1 MKKILSLLSLLLF
14 GIVFSNGV
22 VRATPV
28 NKIKI
33 DFYRADSFEL
43 TNAEGK
49 KLVYKDRKISGNMR
63 IYENE
68 KFGLKGR
75 RITVD
80 MSSKFIYQSKKE
92 LSYIRLCN
100 EKWFSSIEAKSATAV
115 SVVYTKD
122 SSDIYVSGNNMW
134 VDICTNSVLTMDSFI
149 AVTGTGTNVE
159 LKNSKRGIEMTNLT
173 GVCDFESDDLQ
184 FKKNSETRLRF
195 LPISNKVR
203 IKNPM
208 SKKLK
213 ITGAIPYNSKVA
225 KKVENFR
232 VIPVSRTSQA
242 LSFNRVKKAK
252 GYAVYRK
259 VGDGK
264 AELAADLKGNAST
277 VWIDKDIP
285 AGQER
290 TYYVRSYK
298 EKNRKKIYAK
308 RSYLVSA
315 VVFSDTLSNA
325 TKVTLNKSGKR
336 KLKKGKTLKLKAK
349 ITGEKGKKLVSKDVR
364 WCSLNKKV
372 AVVDKKGR
380 VKALKKGTCK
390 IHAKAHN
397 GKNSE
402 TIIIKVV

>member
-1 MKKILSLLSLLLF
+1 MKKVLSLLSLLLF

-22 VRATPV
+22 VRATSA

-80 MSSKFIYQSKKE
+80 MSDRFTYRSQKE
-92 LSYIRLCN
+92 SSYVRLCN
-100 EKWFSSIEAKSATAV
+100 EKWFSAVDAKSAKEISVSYTKNSSNIIISGSNMAV
-115 SVVYTKD
+115 S
-122 SSDIYVSGNNMW
+122 MR
-134 VDICTNSVLTMDSFI
+134 TNSVLAEASYI
-149 AVTGTGTNVE
+149 AVTATGTNVE

-173 GVCDFESDDLQ
+173 GVCNFESDDLQ

-203 IKNPM
+203 VKNPM

-264 AELAADLKGNAST
+264 AELVAELKRNAST

-285 AGQER
+285 SEQER

-298 EKNRKKIYAK
+298 EKNGKKIYAK

-315 VVFSDTLSNA
+315 VTASNTLSNA

-336 KLKKGKTLKLKAK
+336 KLKKGKSLKLKAK

-397 GKNSE
+397 GKNSK

>member
-1 MKKILSLLSLLLF
+1 MKKVLCLLSLILF
-14 GIVFSNGV
+14 GTVFSSGV
-22 VRATPV
+22 VQATSD
-28 NKIKI
+28 NRIRI
-33 DFYRADSFEL
+33 DIYRTDSFEL

-49 KLVYKDRKISGNMR
+49 KLVYRNRKISGNMKV
-63 IYENE
+63 YENE
-68 KFGLKGR
+68 KFGLQKWS
-75 RITVD
+75 ITVD
-80 MSSKFIYQSKKE
+80 MSTRFTYRSEKKF
-92 LSYIRLCN
+92 SYIRLGN
-100 EKWFSSIEAKSATAV
+100 EKWFNVVKGENVTNISIH
-115 SVVYTKD
+115 YNKD
-122 SSDIYVSGNNMW
+122 SAHIYVNGSNMT
-134 VDICTNSVLTMDSFI
+134 VDIRTDSVLAEESYI
-149 AVTGTGTNVE
+149 VVTGTGSNIE

-213 ITGAIPYNSKVA
+213 ITGAIPYSSKVA
-225 KKVENFR
+225 KKVENLR

-264 AELAADLKGNAST
+264 AELAAELKGNAST

-298 EKNRKKIYAK
+298 EKNGKKIYAK

-325 TKVTLNKSGKR
+325 TKVTLNKSGRR
-336 KLKKGKTLKLKAK
+336 KLKKGKSLKLKAK

-397 GKNSE
+397 GKNSKA
-402 TIIIKVV
+402 IVIRVS

>member
-1 MKKILSLLSLLLF
+1 MKKALSLLSLILF
-14 GIVFSNGV
+14 GIVFSSGV
-22 VRATPV
+22 VRATPA
-28 NKIKI
+28 NRMKI

-49 KLVYKDRKISGNMR
+49 KLVYKDRKISGSMK
-63 IYENE
+63 IYKNE
-68 KFGLKGR
+68 KWGMQGR
-75 RITVD
+75 FVIVD
-80 MSSKFIYQSKKE
+80 MSSKFVYQGKRE
-92 LSYIRLCN
+92 ISYVGFGN
-100 EKWFSSIEAKSATAV
+100 ERCFTSIEAKRATMVAV
-115 SVVYTKD
+115 HYNKEGSSVIVN
-122 SSDIYVSGNNMW
+122 GNDMW
-134 VDICTNSVLTMDSFI
+134 VDICTDSVLAKESFI

-203 IKNPM
+203 VKNPM

-213 ITGAIPYNSKVA
+213 ITGAIPYSSKVA
-225 KKVENFR
+225 KKVENLR

-264 AELAADLKGNAST
+264 AELAADLKENAST

-298 EKNRKKIYAK
+298 EKDGKKIYAK

-315 VVFSDTLSNA
+315 IAASDTLSNA
-325 TKVTLNKSGKR
+325 TKVTLNKSGRR
-336 KLKKGKTLKLKAK
+336 KLKKGKSLKLKAK

-397 GKNSE
+397 GKNSKA
-402 TIIIKVV
+402 IVIRVS